1 MLELM
6 ELGRANRECYCAL
19 VSQCAAAEKKKTCF
33 TSLILEGS
41 VISIHCKFVFSV
53 GKHVNSQC
61 ESDGII

>member
-1 MLELM
+1 MPLFLS
-6 ELGRANRECYCAL
+6 AL
-19 VSQCAAAEKKKTCF
+19 QLKKKTCF

-41 VISIHCKFVFSV
+41 VISIHGKFVFSV